1 MHSTRAVACLLAGVF
16 LMFPSV
22 GAAQS
27 ERATIS
33 GRVTDSTK
41 AGLPGASVTITNTA
55 TNQAI
60 SVITADSGSYT
71 APNLAPGPYRI
82 EASLVGF
89 GSKRVDALQ
98 LNAGATARADFSLDI
113 GTISE
118 QVTVVASSPL
128 LQTSDARAATNMSNE
143 LIDKLPLVV
152 GGAMRSVFDLVGTV
166 AEAKGT
172 GGAVALGGGQGG
184 AFGATLDG
192 ISVNTNR
199 NANTVET
206 AFLTPSVEAITEFA
220 VETNG
225 FKPEFGQAGGG
236 SITFASK
243 SGTNKFEGSVY
254 NFFRDDSLD
263 EKPYFAA
270 TKNIYKQNN
279 FGGALGGPVVVP
291 GYNGRNR
298 TFFFASYEGFNNK
311 QSANGTFF
319 SVPTPEMMNGDFS
332 NLVDR
337 NGNRIVIYDPAT
349 TRPSPT
355 GSGFVRDPF
364 PGNIIPANRL
374 STVAKAYIAAA
385 RGVLVPNQNAAPGTF
400 GYINN
405 NFKSDGGVTKETT
418 HKLSLKVDHQ
428 LSNNQRISYLFNRS
442 NNDVGPGS
450 SGPVGLPA
458 PFNNSSIDTFDA
470 DLHRASWDIT
480 GSNMVNHLSIGANTF
495 NKDSKSINVGG
506 DWKSQGICVPNAV
519 DCAVNFGQMQFTEFS
534 GWGGAANNGT
544 EQPRFSIKDD
554 FSLIAG
560 SHSIKTGF
568 AYDRQQA
575 NGFGQQQIAGSVTF
589 DYRNTSVPG
598 ATTQTSGSSF
608 ASFLLG
614 TAYTGATET
623 IRYLQQIYPYY
634 AMYAQDDWRVNS
646 KMTVNYGVRYEFTA
660 PPRSGGDQYSDFD
673 PTKPNPAVNNYPG
686 ALVFAGEG
694 EGREGTSSLIPS
706 YYGAIAPRLSAA
718 YQLDDKT
725 VFRAAVGRSF
735 GRVTV
740 VQGSS
745 HYSGFIGQYSFTS
758 GDSGVTPTFLLDQG
772 LPSYPLP
779 PKIDPSFAN
788 NDVADWWNGP
798 EAMTPSL
805 YDSWTVS
812 AQREFWKGLTGEVAY
827 NGSYGSR
834 LQAGLMTPN
843 QVPWSVV
850 EGFIQKYGAS
860 EAIALLNS
868 DITSAR
874 AVAAGIPIPYPN
886 FTNPSVQRVRTV
898 AQALRPYPQYSS
910 VAVANGGGDKTGAS
924 HYHAVVLKANQRM
937 RGGLS
942 VQSSYTWSRIM
953 TDADTFS
960 GSSGSLDAAR
970 PELEWSI
977 GRLDQTHNLKLNT
990 LYELPFGEGR
1000 RWLQSG
1006 IANAVLG
1013 GWRVAL
1019 SQAYSSGVPLGVTS
1033 NAVFNF
1039 FNGTNRPNTTGQ
1051 PWRAPIAG
1059 DEFNPAVDLYLNRAA
1074 FVQPTDSL
1082 GNAPRL
1088 SPDVRRPWNLNEN
1101 ISVSK
1106 TFKVSGK
1113 SLDLRIEAFN
1123 LFNRVV
1129 WGAPNTNFS
1138 NAAFGQVSSQ
1148 ANTPRQMQ
1156 IGLKFYW

>member
-1 MHSTRAVACLLAGVF
+1 MRIKRAVACLAASLCLLYPAIGV
-16 LMFPSV
+16 
-22 GAAQS
+22 AQS
-27 ERATIS
+27 ERGAIS
-33 GRVTDSTK
+33 GRIVDSTK
-41 AGLPGASVTITNTA
+41 AGLPGVSVTITNTA
-55 TNQAI
+55 TSQATTVVT
-60 SVITADSGSYT
+60 SDTGAYT
-71 APNLAPGPYRI
+71 AANLAPGPYNI
-82 EASLVGF
+82 EAALAGF
-89 GSKRVDALQ
+89 GSKRVANYQ
-98 LNAGATARADFSLDI
+98 LSAGATAKVDFTLDI
-113 GTISE
+113 ATVSE
-118 QVTVVASSPL
+118 QVTVIANSAL

-172 GGAVALGGGQGG
+172 GSAVALGGGQGG

-199 NANTVET
+199 NANVVET

-243 SGTNKFEGSVY
+243 SGTNKLEGSVY

-279 FGGALGGPVVVP
+279 FGGSLGGPVVVP
-291 GYNGRNR
+291 GYNGKNK
-298 TFFFASYEGFNNK
+298 TFFFASYEGFTNK

-319 SVPTPEMMNGDFS
+319 SVPTPEMLNGDFS

-337 NGNRIVIYDPAT
+337 NGNRLVIYDPAT

-355 GSGFVRDPF
+355 GAGFVRDPF
-364 PGNIIPANRL
+364 PGNIIPANRM
-374 STVAKAYIAAA
+374 SSVAKAYIAAA
-385 RGVLVPNQNAAPGTF
+385 RGVLAPNQSAAPGTF

-418 HKLSLKVDHQ
+418 NKFSVKVDHT
-428 LSNNQRISYLFNRS
+428 LTNNQRVSYLFNRS
-442 NNDVGPGS
+442 NNQLGPGS

-470 DLHRASWDIT
+470 DLHRASWDLT
-480 GSNMVNHLSIGANTF
+480 GSHMVNHLSIGANTF

-506 DWKSQGICVPNAV
+506 DWKSQGICIPNAV
-519 DCAVNFGQMQFTEFS
+519 DCAANFGQMQFTEFS
-534 GWGGAANNGT
+534 SWGGAADNGT
-544 EQPRFSIKDD
+544 EQPRFSLKDD

-560 SHSIKTGF
+560 AHSIKTGF
-568 AYDRQQA
+568 AWDRQQA

-598 ATTQTSGSSF
+598 ATTQASGSSF

-634 AMYAQDDWRVNS
+634 AIYAQDDWRVNS
-646 KMTVNYGVRYEFTA
+646 KMTMNYGVRYEFTA

-694 EGREGTSSLIPS
+694 AGREGTSSLIPS
-706 YYGAIAPRLSAA
+706 YYGAIAPRLSMA
-718 YQLDDKT
+718 YQADDKT
-725 VFRAAVGRSF
+725 VFRAALGRSF

-758 GDSGVTPTFLLDQG
+758 GDNGVTPTFMLDQG
-772 LPSYPLP
+772 LPAYPLP

-788 NDVADWWNGP
+788 NDVADWWNGS
-798 EAMTPSL
+798 EAMTPSI

-812 AQREFWKGLTGEVAY
+812 AQRELWKGLTGEVAY

-843 QVPWSVV
+843 QVPWDVV
-850 EGFIQKYGAS
+850 QGFIQKYGAS
-860 EAIALLNS
+860 ETIALLNS

-886 FTNPSVQRVRTV
+886 FTNASVQRVRSV

-910 VAVANGGGDKTGAS
+910 VAVSNGGGDKTGSS
-924 HYHAVVLKANQRM
+924 HYHAVVFKANQRM

-960 GSSGSLDAAR
+960 GSSGSIDDAR

-977 GRLDQTHNLKLNT
+977 GRLDQTHNVKLNT
-990 LYELPFGEGR
+990 LYELPFGEGKK
-1000 RWLQSG
+1000 WIHSG
-1006 IANAVLG
+1006 IGNAVLG

-1033 NAVFNF
+1033 NAVFTI

-1051 PWRAPIAG
+1051 EWRAPIAG
-1059 DEFNPAVDLYLNRAA
+1059 AEFDPAVDLYLNKAA
-1074 FVQPTDSL
+1074 FAQPTDSL

-1088 SPDVRRPWNLNEN
+1088 NPDVRRPWNLNEN
-1101 ISVSK
+1101 ISLSK

-1129 WGAPNTNFS
+1129 WGAPNVNFS
-1138 NAAFGQVSSQ
+1138 SAAFGQISSQ